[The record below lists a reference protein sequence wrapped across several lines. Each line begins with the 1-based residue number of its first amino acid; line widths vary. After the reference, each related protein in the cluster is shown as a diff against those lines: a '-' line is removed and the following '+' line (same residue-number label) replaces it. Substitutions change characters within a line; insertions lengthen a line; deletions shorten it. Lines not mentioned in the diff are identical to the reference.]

1 MKNMAQ
7 AYLLYYSLKYQG
19 DWHEIYRAVAN
30 KEEVDYETLEN
41 TVNSFQGKFI
51 TILDE
56 EYPEKLRQSFQPPF
70 VLYYQ
75 GDISLL
81 KNENIISV
89 SCTRNPNRQD
99 YHIADEVLKNDLNL
113 TYLISSLKNDMDKH
127 VLSLKK
133 PTIAVLGHS
142 LMEKQPME
150 NYDTCDLILTELPP
164 NTLEYSSQTLM
175 ARTRIIA
182 SLCDKEFVIN
192 AMLHSG
198 TAVIV
203 SHSLNLGKDV
213 LVAPNIDRETL
224 NFALMEDGAK
234 LCYKPQHLL

>member
-1 MKNMAQ
+1 MEVRKI
-7 AYLLYYSLKYQG
+7 LLYLALKYKG
-19 DWHEIYRAVAN
+19 DWNDIYRAVAS
-30 KEEVDYETLEN
+30 KEEVDCETLEH
-41 TVNSFQGKFI
+41 TVNSFKDKFI

-56 EYPEKLRQSFQPPF
+56 EYPEKLRQSYRPPF
-70 VLYYQ
+70 VLFYQ

-89 SCTRNPNRQD
+89 SCTRNPNLQD

-113 TYLISSLKNDMDKH
+113 TYLIGSLKNDMDKH

-150 NYDTCDLILTELPP
+150 DYDTCDLIITELPP
-164 NTLEYSSQTLM
+164 NAFCTMFTFAS
-175 ARTRIIA
+175 RTRIIA

-192 AMLHSG
+192 ATLHSG
-198 TAVIV
+198 TAIIV

-213 LVAPNIDRETL
+213 LVAPNVDRETL
-224 NFALMEDGAK
+224 NFALIEDGAK